1 MNKSLS
7 VIIASAFAA
16 ASFGV
21 AAQTKDVTT
30 KSGDAAKTKGGQAV
44 TTKDMK
50 DKPKPAP
57 KAAAAPAPEKPAK
70 AKTPGSP
77 VMTKD
82 GKQVTGKDQK
92 GVATKAK

>member
-30 KSGDAAKTKGGQAV
+30 KGGDAAKTKGGQAV

-57 KAAAAPAPEKPAK
+57 KAAAAPAPAKPAK
-70 AKTPGSP
+70 EKAPASNVTTKSGGP
-77 VMTKD
+77 VS
-82 GKQVTGKDQK
+82 GKDQK
-92 GVATKAK
+92 PVTTK